1 MNSNSLIHIIE
12 NGSDGFPLTDAYK
25 RGHRFYEDFVEMLG
39 FFKDRLKTKEYK
51 DIEKKILIGCS
62 QTDEQSYFQ
71 CMSELI
77 VLYYVMRH
85 FGNKDNFKYE
95 PKYNG
100 GFNPECSVEYGGKT
114 VNIEVKCPHMGKRM
128 DIESHNTLKIAFAE
142 RMPSKSVYDNV
153 VKDLHHIICPY
164 LDNSRYSGMEII
176 PRMDNKLK
184 DYLEHSQKK
193 FPFGD
198 NHFNV
203 LVIAL
208 EIPQDVDEWYGYLFG
223 DNGAFTH
230 NTYIKTN
237 YDRVDAILFCTPIC
251 GLKRWE
257 CYPNINVWY
266 LEETI
271 NLLLFD
277 PRKEC
282 EKSNMQF
289 TEKGKFYRD
298 YAIDMFGNLTKDFLN
313 FQKELDE
320 QNEKKYEKL
329 SFEDRYISFKE
340 TDISIFSVFMERL
353 ASKC

>member
-1 MNSNSLIHIIE
+1 MNSNSLIHLIK
-12 NGSDGFPLTDAYK
+12 NGGDGFPLTDAYK
-25 RGHRFYEDFVEMLG
+25 RGHRFYVDFVEMLD
-39 FFKDRLKTKEYK
+39 FFKDRLKANDYK
-51 DIEKKILIGCS
+51 DIEKKILNGCS

-77 VLYYVMRH
+77 VLYHIMRH
-85 FGNKDNFKYE
+85 FGNKDSFNYE

-100 GFNPECSVEYGGKT
+100 GFNPECSVDYGGKT

-128 DIESHNTLKIAFAE
+128 DIESHNTLKISFAE
-142 RMPSKSVYDNV
+142 RMPSKSVCDSV
-153 VKDLHHIICPY
+153 LEDLSRIISPH

-198 NHFNV
+198 NYFNI

-208 EIPQDVDEWYGYLFG
+208 EIQQDIDEWYGYLFG

-230 NTYIKTN
+230 NSYIDTC
-237 YDRVDAILFCTPIC
+237 YDRVDAVLLCTPIC

-257 CYPNINVWY
+257 SYPNINVWH
-266 LEETI
+266 LEKTI
-271 NLLLFD
+271 NLLLLD

-282 EKSNMQF
+282 TKNSMKL

-298 YAIDMFGNLTKDFLN
+298 YGIDMFGNLTSAFLN
-313 FQKELDE
+313 FQRELDAK
-320 QNEKKYEKL
+320 NEKKYEKL
-329 SFEDRYISFKE
+329 SFEDRYISLKE
-340 TDISIFSVFMERL
+340 TDISIFSVFMESL
-353 ASKC
+353 NSEC